1 MRYLEIFNRDFF
13 IKFFSL
19 RPEIMNKPQK
29 VKEDQKKL
37 VISYDDV
44 LENYVHGDYFNEI
57 PRIMAE
63 RMYKKIFNYEKMPFD
78 QFIKKLLDDYLDLG
92 FTIESKKR
100 GLEFGIILQSY
111 KKYRNAIVHGK
122 ERLSLKDKKFSIME
136 LENLI
141 IEYIRLV
148 EELIYPNYFKKPEVK
163 SYTLDLDKDD
173 LDDLDLD
180 DLDLS
185 DFSSC

>member
-19 RPEIMNKPQK
+19 RPEIMNRPQK
-29 VKEDQKKL
+29 AIKDQKKL

-44 LENYVHGDYFNEI
+44 LKNYAHGDYYEEI
-57 PRIMAE
+57 PRIMSE
-63 RMYKKIFNYEKMPFD
+63 KMYNEIFSYEKMPYD
-78 QFIKKLLDDYLDLG
+78 KFIKKLLDDYLDLG
-92 FTIESKKR
+92 FTIECKKR
-100 GLEFGIILQSY
+100 GLEFGSNLQNY

-122 ERLSLKDKKFSIME
+122 ERLSLKDKKFSVME

-148 EELIYPNYFKKPEVK
+148 EELIYPNFFKKPEITT
-163 SYTLDLDKDD
+163 YALDLDNYD
-173 LDDLDLD
+173 LDR
-180 DLDLS
+180 S
-185 DFSSC
+185 DFEDFDDSF